1 MFGFL
6 ADDPCCVAPDVDAP
20 AVVVS
25 EEAAITNPSGMT
37 RSRAR
42 TCLVTGALWPS
53 PVSEESA
60 SHQEPVKCSMS
71 TRA

>member
-6 ADDPCCVAPDVDAP
+6 ADDPCGVAPDVDAL

-25 EEAAITNPSGMT
+25 DATATSARGMT
-37 RSRAR
+37 RNRAR
-42 TCLVTGALWPS
+42 RCVVTDALWPG

-60 SHQEPVKCSMS
+60 SHHEPVKCSMS
-71 TRA
+71 APA